1 MIKVK
6 NLKLKTSLV
15 GERVPNKTDGLA
27 GRYIENLLEHAGIE
41 INRSATTDNPF
52 FEVKS
57 RDLDSTSPQT
67 VGGMTLNN
75 IKVTAWEDSS
85 ICEKIQHQYRV
96 KTQNNVIVESEIYD
110 FSGWAAQSLLKE
122 AYENGR
128 QDIINGNTNNYIY
141 GGKFGYFERTNKDSN
156 TWCFRINHG
165 AMQQLEQLAKSNFN
179 NLFEIVK

>member
-15 GERVPNKTDGLA
+15 GKAVPDKKDGQA
-27 GRYIENLLEHAGIE
+27 GRYIEDLLEDAGFI

-67 VGGMTLNN
+67 VGGMTLDN
-75 IKVTAWEDSS
+75 IKVTEWEDSP
-85 ICEKIQHQYRV
+85 IYEKIQQQYRV
-96 KTQNNVIVESEIYD
+96 KTQNNVVVESEVYD

-122 AYENGR
+122 AYEAGR
-128 QDIINGNTNNYIY
+128 TQIIKGNTNNYIY
-141 GGKFGYFERTNKDSN
+141 GSKYGYFERTNKDST

-165 AMQQLEQLAKSNFN
+165 AMQQLEALAKSTFDS
-179 NLFEIVK
+179 LFEVIE